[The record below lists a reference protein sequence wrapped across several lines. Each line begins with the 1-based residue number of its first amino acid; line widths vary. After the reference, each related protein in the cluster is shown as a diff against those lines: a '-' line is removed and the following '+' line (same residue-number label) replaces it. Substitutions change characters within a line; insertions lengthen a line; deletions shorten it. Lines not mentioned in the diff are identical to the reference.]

1 MQSFVDQ
8 EPDSCILDEL
18 LHNEDSASPLA
29 AQPSSKHL
37 FAQQE
42 AAQEFDDDEED
53 QPMQAT
59 NEQEEEDE
67 VQEIDLFED
76 AAGEKQASSSNR
88 MREVNELA
96 EELRLQAERNRS
108 EQAIKF
114 LGVLAEDLK
123 I

>member
-8 EPDSCILDEL
+8 EPESCILDEL
-18 LHNEDSASPLA
+18 LHNEDSSSPLA

-37 FAQQE
+37 FEQETAQD
-42 AAQEFDDDEED
+42 FDDDEED
-53 QPMQAT
+53 QPMKAS
-59 NEQEEEDE
+59 NEIVEEEE
-67 VQEIDLFED
+67 VQEIDLFEET
-76 AAGEKQASSSNR
+76 AGEKQSNPSNR